1 MDQWSKR
8 WVAQEDSGEGV
19 GLRPWGSTLSWP
31 LRLPCV
37 SVALDSGSEPVL
49 GLGKGSSPLPVPGW
63 SLALEGTLGW
73 DIPFPRLSSRCPW
86 EQAPSCLQELDALPS
101 LILNRALYKGRKQLS
116 RPGAGSGEE
125 RQPGGAAR
133 AWGGNEPGQWP
144 PPPSEPL
151 AQCWGLALEASTF
164 QPCWVLPSA
173 PLALSLPP
181 PPAPWPWHFVIAHLL
196 SVLRP

>member
-1 MDQWSKR
+1 M
-8 WVAQEDSGEGV
+8 DSGEGV
-19 GLRPWGSTLSWP
+19 GLRPWGRTLSWP

-49 GLGKGSSPLPVPGW
+49 GLRKGPSPLPVPGW

-151 AQCWGLALEASTF
+151 AQCWGLALGG
-164 QPCWVLPSA
+164 QHLPAMLGSA
-173 PLALSLPP
+173 LRTSGLILAPVSCPVTMAFCNCP
-181 PPAPWPWHFVIAHLL
+181 LL
-196 SVLRP
+196 SVLKP